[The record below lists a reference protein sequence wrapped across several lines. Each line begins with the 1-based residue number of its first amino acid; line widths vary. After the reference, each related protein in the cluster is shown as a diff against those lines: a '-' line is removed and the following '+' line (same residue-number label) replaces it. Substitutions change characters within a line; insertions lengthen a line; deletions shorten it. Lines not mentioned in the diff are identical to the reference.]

1 MYLPPNPALSCNAMS
16 PPRPPKTTA
25 SPTRPVPTVTST
37 CQITNEGV
45 AVAAEV
51 AGYRLEHQ
59 VYYENGYVYIY
70 IFILF
75 TNDVYYRYKKTFV
88 VNNNIVV

>member
-1 MYLPPNPALSCNAMS
+1 MSTQKSRVSIYPPIRPFHATPRHPHGHQRQPVELDLSQ
-16 PPRPPKTTA
+16 RG
-25 SPTRPVPTVTST
+25 PTVTST

-45 AVAAEV
+45 AAAAEA

-70 IFILF
+70 I
-75 TNDVYYRYKKTFV
+75 
-88 VNNNIVV
+88 